1 MRTTRPRSY
10 ARATRMPSATAGVFD
25 RSMRTR
31 LVVSE
36 DSPVAEANA
45 RIFPRVGDSLLVS
58 YTISEDIRPEYT
70 EAYDIGSGGLAMLTI
85 AELPLHHDVT
95 IELELRG
102 DARPKLRLTG
112 QVRWSQHDVLLGKY
126 RTGIAFLEQTEET
139 ERELLRYIDTIHRL
153 RDLGFL

>member
-1 MRTTRPRSY
+1 
-10 ARATRMPSATAGVFD
+10 MPSATAGVFD
-25 RSMRTR
+25 RSVRTR
-31 LVVSE
+31 YVVSD
-36 DSPVAEANA
+36 DSLVAEAHA

>member
-1 MRTTRPRSY
+1 MSDDPT
-10 ARATRMPSATAGVFD
+10 
-25 RSMRTR
+25 
-31 LVVSE
+31 
-36 DSPVAEANA
+36 VAESHA
-45 RIFPRVGDSLLVS
+45 RVFPRVEDSLLVS
-58 YTISEDIRPEYT
+58 YTIAEDIRPEYT

-102 DARPKLRLTG
+102 DARPKLRLFG
-112 QVRWSQHDVLLGKY
+112 QVRWSLHDVLLGKY
-126 RTGIAFLEQTEET
+126 RTGIAFLERNEET

>member
-1 MRTTRPRSY
+1 MQTTRPRRY
-10 ARATRMPSATAGVFD
+10 ARVRTMPSATAGVFD

-31 LVVSE
+31 LLVS
-36 DSPVAEANA
+36 DDALVAEAHA

-112 QVRWSQHDVLLGKY
+112 QVRWSHHDVLLGKY

>member
-1 MRTTRPRSY
+1 MDQN
-10 ARATRMPSATAGVFD
+10 AVKVND
-25 RSMRTR
+25 
-31 LVVSE
+31 
-36 DSPVAEANA
+36 DSTVAEDHS
-45 RIFPRVGDSLLVS
+45 RIFPRVGDSLLVA

-85 AELPLHHDVT
+85 AELPMQHDVI

-102 DARPKLRLTG
+102 DAKPKLRLHG
-112 QVRWSQHDVLLGKY
+112 QVRWSHHDVLLGKY
-126 RTGIAFLEQTEET
+126 RTGVAFLERSEET

>member
-1 MRTTRPRSY
+1 
-10 ARATRMPSATAGVFD
+10 
-25 RSMRTR
+25 MRTR
-31 LVVSE
+31 LVVSD
-36 DSPVAEANA
+36 DSLVAEAHA

-112 QVRWSQHDVLLGKY
+112 QVRWSHHDVLLGKY

>member
-1 MRTTRPRSY
+1 
-10 ARATRMPSATAGVFD
+10 MPSATAGDFD

-36 DSPVAEANA
+36 DSPVAEAHT

-112 QVRWSQHDVLLGKY
+112 QVRWSHHDVLLGKF
-126 RTGIAFLEQTEET
+126 RTGIAFLEQTKET